1 MDPLSAYRTSMA
13 GLRPIAMPNGAE
25 DTAKII
31 PRSELEKLS
40 SGVLQPGTVPP
51 SLSPAVSAPANGS
64 FDGFLGNMVSEVSA
78 KQAAAGDAM
87 KEVLAGGNMPLHQA
101 MIAVQEASLSFQ
113 LMVEVRN
120 KLLDSYQELMR
131 MQV

>member
-1 MDPLSAYRTSMA
+1 MA
-13 GLRPIAMPNGAE
+13 GLRPLAMPNAAE

-40 SGVLQPGTVPP
+40 SGVLQPGVVPP
-51 SLSPAVSAPANGS
+51 SLSPATTAPAGSS
-64 FDGFLGNMVSEVSA
+64 FDGFLGNVVSEVSS
-78 KQAAAGDAM
+78 KQAAAADA
-87 KEVLAGGNMPLHQA
+87 VQSVTAGGNVPLHQA

-120 KLLDSYQELMR
+120 KLLESYQELMR